1 MEEYTEP
8 LKLAPIAQNDH
19 CCILVEGKLCQ
30 KSKYTKVKRRLITPE
45 RKQDLLANLAATDW
59 NEVICAP
66 SVHSKVNIYHQK
78 ITELLDRHCPE
89 RVVKV
94 RSDRPP
100 WITSSIIKLIT
111 ARDEAFRRGCLSY
124 KFLRSL
130 VQKAVRASKR
140 RYINDKLNSDQNS
153 KAWWDTVKQITNNKS
168 TKPIAEY
175 TVIDGERLSNEQLS
189 TNLNDF
195 YKSVGGDAV
204 YIDSSTVRSQRAA
217 LDPVSIG
224 EVKTL
229 LNQLDITKATSHE
242 DYPTWLSK
250 EGKEDICV
258 PVHDIIN
265 SMLNSGQYPDF
276 YKRAQITPLPKVSH
290 PKLYKDFRPVSL
302 LFHIGKL
309 CEQVIVN
316 KLKSSVQTA
325 ISSSQFA
332 YRPKLGT
339 TDAIL
344 QLIDDCTADLDDPD
358 NKYVQMACLD
368 FSKAFDKLQPNI
380 VLDKMRKCGINE
392 SLLDILCSFLE
403 RRKQCVRVNSCFS
416 KYIDISVGAPQ
427 GTKLGPLLWLFY
439 VNDLEVKGFNTVKYA
454 DDTTFYKSFGKQ
466 TGTTAPA
473 ILNTIEWAQQNR
485 MVLNADKTVI
495 LNLMFSSRHSCDDPI
510 FVDDDLSIEPS
521 FSVKF
526 LGTHIDNHMTFSEH
540 VDQIISSCNS
550 RLYLLRQLKILG
562 MNSDGLKRYFCAN
575 IRSLISY
582 ASPAWFFM
590 LSNHDRDRLEKIQ
603 RSATRT
609 ILPDFSYEDRLEI
622 LCLPTVYNF
631 IFELSKTHFTR
642 IADDPEHPL
651 FSRVIKNFSR
661 TSSRNN
667 TVFRPKKCRTQKRA
681 KSFFPFFM
689 SYFNNLRS

>member
-1 MEEYTEP
+1 
-8 LKLAPIAQNDH
+8 
-19 CCILVEGKLCQ
+19 
-30 KSKYTKVKRRLITPE
+30 
-45 RKQDLLANLAATDW
+45 
-59 NEVICAP
+59 
-66 SVHSKVNIYHQK
+66 
-78 ITELLDRHCPE
+78 
-89 RVVKV
+89 
-94 RSDRPP
+94 
-100 WITSSIIKLIT
+100 
-111 ARDEAFRRGCLSY
+111 
-124 KFLRSL
+124 
-130 VQKAVRASKR
+130 
-140 RYINDKLNSDQNS
+140 
-153 KAWWDTVKQITNNKS
+153 
-168 TKPIAEY
+168 
-175 TVIDGERLSNEQLS
+175 
-189 TNLNDF
+189 
-195 YKSVGGDAV
+195 
-204 YIDSSTVRSQRAA
+204 
-217 LDPVSIG
+217 
-224 EVKTL
+224 
-229 LNQLDITKATSHE
+229 
-242 DYPTWLSK
+242 
-250 EGKEDICV
+250 
-258 PVHDIIN
+258 
-265 SMLNSGQYPDF
+265 
-276 YKRAQITPLPKVSH
+276 
-290 PKLYKDFRPVSL
+290 
-302 LFHIGKL
+302 
-309 CEQVIVN
+309 
-316 KLKSSVQTA
+316 
-325 ISSSQFA
+325 
-332 YRPKLGT
+332 
-339 TDAIL
+339 
-344 QLIDDCTADLDDPD
+344 
-358 NKYVQMACLD
+358 
-368 FSKAFDKLQPNI
+368 
-380 VLDKMRKCGINE
+380 MRKCSINE

>member
-1 MEEYTEP
+1 M
-8 LKLAPIAQNDH
+8 
-19 CCILVEGKLCQ
+19 
-30 KSKYTKVKRRLITPE
+30 
-45 RKQDLLANLAATDW
+45 
-59 NEVICAP
+59 
-66 SVHSKVNIYHQK
+66 HSKVNIYHQK

-94 RSDRPP
+94 RSDLPW
-100 WITSSIIKLIT
+100 WITGSIIKLIT
-111 ARDEAFRRGCLSY
+111 ARDEAFRRGWLSY

-195 YKSVGGDAV
+195 IKSVGGDAV
-204 YIDSSTVRSQRAA
+204 SVDSSTAPNQRTR

-224 EVKTL
+224 EVKSL
-229 LNQLDITKATSHE
+229 LKQLDVTKATSHE

-250 EGKEDICV
+250 EGREDICV

-265 SMLNSGQYPDF
+265 SMLQSGQYPDF

-439 VNDLEVKGFNTVKYA
+439 VNDLEVQGFNTVKYA
-454 DDTTFYKSFGKQ
+454 DDTTFYKSFGKH

-485 MVLNADKTVI
+485 MLLNADKCHLLLTGPEKSTQTMRLGAEVI
-495 LNLMFSSRHSCDDPI
+495 NSSDGETLLGVFIDTKLTFESHILRLCEKASQKIHA
-510 FVDDDLSIEPS
+510 LSRISPY
-521 FSVKF
+521 
-526 LGTHIDNHMTFSEH
+526 IDFWKK
-540 VDQIISSCNS
+540 
-550 RLYLLRQLKILG
+550 KILMKAFIMSQFSYCPLIWMLHSRKIENTINRIHERALRLVYG
-562 MNSDGLKRYFCAN
+562 ANNNSFEEL
-575 IRSLISY
+575 
-582 ASPAWFFM
+582 
-590 LSNHDRDRLEKIQ
+590 LEKDSSVSIHQ
-603 RSATRT
+603 RNLQCLAVEMFKVLKGVAPEIMNEIFQFKEPCSYGTRNYSEFKRT
-609 ILPDFSYEDRLEI
+609 NVR
-622 LCLPTVYNF
+622 TVTYGENSISHLGPKIWDLVPIEMKSLDSVSQFKIAIKSWKPENCPCRICKIYINQVGF
-631 IFELSKTHFTR
+631 I
-642 IADDPEHPL
+642 
-651 FSRVIKNFSR
+651 
-661 TSSRNN
+661 
-667 TVFRPKKCRTQKRA
+667 
-681 KSFFPFFM
+681 
-689 SYFNNLRS
+689 

>member
-1 MEEYTEP
+1 M
-8 LKLAPIAQNDH
+8 
-19 CCILVEGKLCQ
+19 
-30 KSKYTKVKRRLITPE
+30 KRRLITPE
-45 RKQDLLANLAATDW
+45 RKQDLLANLADPDW
-59 NEVICAP
+59 NEVMCAP

-153 KAWWDTVKQITNNKS
+153 KAWWDTVKQISNNKS

-204 YIDSSTVRSQRAA
+204 SVDSSTAPNQRTP

-224 EVKTL
+224 EVKSL
-229 LNQLDITKATSHE
+229 LKQLDITKATSHE

-250 EGKEDICV
+250 EGREDICV

-265 SMLNSGQYPDF
+265 SMLQSGQYPDF

-339 TDAIL
+339 TEAIL
-344 QLIDDCTADLDDPD
+344 RLIDNCAADLDDSD
-358 NKYVQMACLD
+358 NKYLQMACLD
-368 FSKAFDKLQPNI
+368 CSKAFN
-380 VLDKMRKCGINE
+380 
-392 SLLDILCSFLE
+392 
-403 RRKQCVRVNSCFS
+403 
-416 KYIDISVGAPQ
+416 
-427 GTKLGPLLWLFY
+427 
-439 VNDLEVKGFNTVKYA
+439 
-454 DDTTFYKSFGKQ
+454 
-466 TGTTAPA
+466 
-473 ILNTIEWAQQNR
+473 
-485 MVLNADKTVI
+485 
-495 LNLMFSSRHSCDDPI
+495 
-510 FVDDDLSIEPS
+510 
-521 FSVKF
+521 
-526 LGTHIDNHMTFSEH
+526 
-540 VDQIISSCNS
+540 
-550 RLYLLRQLKILG
+550 
-562 MNSDGLKRYFCAN
+562 
-575 IRSLISY
+575 
-582 ASPAWFFM
+582 
-590 LSNHDRDRLEKIQ
+590 
-603 RSATRT
+603 
-609 ILPDFSYEDRLEI
+609 YE
-622 LCLPTVYNF
+622 
-631 IFELSKTHFTR
+631 
-642 IADDPEHPL
+642 
-651 FSRVIKNFSR
+651 
-661 TSSRNN
+661 
-667 TVFRPKKCRTQKRA
+667 
-681 KSFFPFFM
+681 
-689 SYFNNLRS
+689 

>member
-1 MEEYTEP
+1 MPYNLVPLSKQETSRPTFLPYIQDTNCRSINTRKFTEIASYVEIHKPDLSCLTETWRDTNEQQTIKLDGYDSHFSNRKGRVGGGVCILSSSHLNATLLCTYITRTVSAAWILIQVKTHRPVIIGCIYHPPNSDQGSTLEYLESTVAKLTSKYPTANYVITGDFNKLPVDELCSQFGFRDLVNFTTRADAKLDLVLTDEEEYTEA

-189 TNLNDF
+189 TNLNDS

-204 YIDSSTVRSQRAA
+204 YIDSSTEQSQRAA

-258 PVHDIIN
+258 PEHDIIN

-276 YKRAQITPLPKVSH
+276 HKRAQIKPLP
-290 PKLYKDFRPVSL
+290 
-302 LFHIGKL
+302 
-309 CEQVIVN
+309 
-316 KLKSSVQTA
+316 
-325 ISSSQFA
+325 
-332 YRPKLGT
+332 
-339 TDAIL
+339 
-344 QLIDDCTADLDDPD
+344 
-358 NKYVQMACLD
+358 
-368 FSKAFDKLQPNI
+368 
-380 VLDKMRKCGINE
+380 
-392 SLLDILCSFLE
+392 
-403 RRKQCVRVNSCFS
+403 
-416 KYIDISVGAPQ
+416 
-427 GTKLGPLLWLFY
+427 
-439 VNDLEVKGFNTVKYA
+439 
-454 DDTTFYKSFGKQ
+454 
-466 TGTTAPA
+466 
-473 ILNTIEWAQQNR
+473 
-485 MVLNADKTVI
+485 
-495 LNLMFSSRHSCDDPI
+495 
-510 FVDDDLSIEPS
+510 
-521 FSVKF
+521 
-526 LGTHIDNHMTFSEH
+526 
-540 VDQIISSCNS
+540 
-550 RLYLLRQLKILG
+550 
-562 MNSDGLKRYFCAN
+562 
-575 IRSLISY
+575 
-582 ASPAWFFM
+582 
-590 LSNHDRDRLEKIQ
+590 
-603 RSATRT
+603 
-609 ILPDFSYEDRLEI
+609 
-622 LCLPTVYNF
+622 
-631 IFELSKTHFTR
+631 
-642 IADDPEHPL
+642 
-651 FSRVIKNFSR
+651 
-661 TSSRNN
+661 
-667 TVFRPKKCRTQKRA
+667 
-681 KSFFPFFM
+681 
-689 SYFNNLRS
+689 